1 MKLHTNDTPA
11 MPMHHITRGDVAIL
25 LGDDWARQQK
35 AAGLLT
41 LKNSNEQAPD
51 DWIELARQS
60 RTPKPS

>member
-1 MKLHTNDTPA
+1 
-11 MPMHHITRGDVAIL
+11 MHHITRGDVAIL